1 MNTYVV
7 VQANAKRTVEMV
19 EQLQSVL
26 LDYLVTSEGTSTIT
40 TDTLSITAEK
50 VTANR
55 IGEKENKLKKC
66 RFKSPSGAALGLEE
80 SKLWNCCF
88 TIT

>member
-50 VTANR
+50 VAANR

-66 RFKSPSGAALGLEE
+66 RFKPPSGAALGLEE
-80 SKLWNCCF
+80 SKLWNCC
-88 TIT
+88 